1 MTARPTITRLTALL
15 LASCLP
21 VLAAACRDPGP
32 TSSRAPEVKTQDHV
46 RDARVQRQFS
56 SWDGSHPGVA
66 KYIKQSL
73 RDPKS
78 FEHINTQFDDRV
90 VNLVVT
96 TTYWYKD
103 AAGQKVKGS
112 ITAKVDLDGNI
123 LEVLSKRP

>member
-1 MTARPTITRLTALL
+1 MIARPSIARLAALL

-21 VLAAACRDPGP
+21 LLTAGCRDPGP
-32 TSSRAPEVKTQDHV
+32 SRASEVKTQDKV
-46 RDARVQRQFS
+46 RDARVQKQFS
-56 SWDGSHPGVA
+56 SWDGSHQGVA

-78 FEHINTQFDDRV
+78 FEHVDTQFDDRV
-90 VNLVVT
+90 INLVVT